1 MNPQFVQMTP
11 QQQQQQQRGFLLLF
25 LLFFFVLTSGPGE
38 LRHNARRNRMENFQE
53 DKRNFELKKSNVKD
67 TIILDLS
74 KSNEILELENRQLK
88 ISVLGLMQKLREAAS
103 KDESDRGGGRGGGGG
118 ENFISQLKEEFNLTS
133 VSGLG
138 SVGPSSSSGSSSTKS
153 RNNNKENEKEVMLEL
168 PGRTLD
174 DARMQHKE
182 EEEDEGKEESASLG
196 TRVPR
201 RAFVPSSLR

>member
-103 KDESDRGGGRGGGGG
+103 KDESDTGGGGGG

-138 SVGPSSSSGSSSTKS
+138 SVGPSSLSGSSSTKS
-153 RNNNKENEKEVMLEL
+153 RNNNKESEKEVMLEL

-182 EEEDEGKEESASLG
+182 EEDDDEGKEESASSG

>member
-103 KDESDRGGGRGGGGG
+103 KDESDRGGGGGG

-138 SVGPSSSSGSSSTKS
+138 SVGPSSLSGSSSTKS
-153 RNNNKENEKEVMLEL
+153 RNNNKESEKEVMLEL

-182 EEEDEGKEESASLG
+182 EEEDEGKEESASSG

>member
-1 MNPQFVQMTP
+1 MNSQFVQMTTP

-103 KDESDRGGGRGGGGG
+103 KDESDRGGGGG
-118 ENFISQLKEEFNLTS
+118 ENFISQLKEEFNLTY

-138 SVGPSSSSGSSSTKS
+138 SVGPSSLSGSSSTKS
-153 RNNNKENEKEVMLEL
+153 RNNNKESEKEVMLEL

-182 EEEDEGKEESASLG
+182 EEEDEGKEESASSG

>member
-1 MNPQFVQMTP
+1 
-11 QQQQQQQRGFLLLF
+11 
-25 LLFFFVLTSGPGE
+25 
-38 LRHNARRNRMENFQE
+38 MENFQE

-88 ISVLGLMQKLREAAS
+88 ISVIGLMQKLREAAS
-103 KDESDRGGGRGGGGG
+103 KDESDTGGGGGGGG

-138 SVGPSSSSGSSSTKS
+138 SVGPSSLSGSSSSKS
-153 RNNNKENEKEVMLEL
+153 RNNNKESEKEVMLEL

-182 EEEDEGKEESASLG
+182 EEEDEGKEESASSG